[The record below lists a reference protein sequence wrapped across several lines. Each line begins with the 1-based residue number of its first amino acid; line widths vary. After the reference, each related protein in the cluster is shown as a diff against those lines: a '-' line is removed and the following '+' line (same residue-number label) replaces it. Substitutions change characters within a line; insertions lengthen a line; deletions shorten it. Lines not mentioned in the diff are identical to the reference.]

1 MLRMRQ
7 AVPGDMEAVLQ
18 LYDGVINRF
27 QAQTGTTAWRK
38 GVYPAEADF
47 QKAIGAGT
55 LYVGELEGTL
65 AAGMIITQ
73 GTDKTYGNPP
83 WRVDAADGE
92 TAVIHTLG
100 VSPDF
105 SGRGLAWEMLLGGV
119 ELVRWLCFRLAR
131 GRGAVDIIAVGKAGG
146 PPPQAVLDAAQAVVD
161 RERPV
166 GADARVLG
174 AEAFPVDVSARV
186 ALLEGASLESVR
198 QAFTAALEN
207 YLRQRALRTRT
218 VSCAQALRLLLDCGG
233 VADVTDFTL
242 CGGGTSVTLPE
253 RAAGVVGT
261 LEIEEAG
268 P

>member
-73 GTDKTYGNPP
+73 GTDKTYGTPP
-83 WRVDAADGE
+83 WRVDAADEE

-100 VSPDF
+100 VSPNA
-105 SGRGLAWEMLLGGV
+105 GKRGVGLQMV
-119 ELVRWLCFRLAR
+119 E
-131 GRGAVDIIAVGKAGG
+131 GAV
-146 PPPQAVLDAAQAVVD
+146 
-161 RERPV
+161 
-166 GADARVLG
+166 
-174 AEAFPVDVSARV
+174 
-186 ALLEGASLESVR
+186 AL
-198 QAFTAALEN
+198 AL
-207 YLRQRALRTRT
+207 QKGWK
-218 VSCAQALRLLLDCGG
+218 ALRL
-233 VADVTDFTL
+233 DVLEGNDPAVRL
-242 CGGGTSVTLPE
+242 YE
-253 RAAGVVGT
+253 RAGFVY
-261 LEIEEAG
+261 I
-268 P
+268 